1 MLEKKLYIFTWENIV
16 FLYKFL
22 FLLYTIFTTTE
33 FSRIQRF
40 TSLKMYIFGFGLML
54 LLYSICKTKGK
65 IFLKN
70 KLLFIFMIFNTLTLI
85 FNDGI
90 QENFKFYLIT
100 VIQLFVLTI
109 LGYDCDRNTKKI
121 KKEFKI
127 INFIFIFI
135 TFILTG
141 MSTLMYIDKS
151 YVTNFLI
158 TDPIRTD
165 LIKGV
170 YVISTSAGLMCY
182 LSIAASFIALIIL
195 NKKSKLYKL
204 FFAFYMLNII
214 LQCYVL
220 FLTKARGA
228 MVSLIAFFIIL
239 SYLFISS
246 KKIRMRI
253 IYLIAIIILFSPFY
267 MEKISNMDFL
277 NKNVD
282 GSFFNGR
289 AILWENGYNYTF
301 KNYKI
306 LGVGAGNLI
315 QVTKEL
321 AQTPLPGINGGRL
334 HNIYLDVLCSNGILG
349 FTIFILFLA
358 ISTFKM
364 YRYSF
369 ITKIDKEDKIYIRVM
384 FAFLAS
390 IAVINIVESIMIYV
404 ISAASALFWIYISY
418 AREIINRQSNYI
430 K

>member
-16 FLYKFL
+16 FLYKCL
-22 FLLYTIFTTTE
+22 FLLYTIFIATE

-70 KLLFIFMIFNTLTLI
+70 KLLFIFIIFNTLTLI

-127 INFIFIFI
+127 INSVFIFI

-151 YVTNFLI
+151 YVANFLI

-170 YVISTSAGLMCY
+170 YVISTSAGLICY

-204 FFAFYMLNII
+204 FFAFCTLNVI

-246 KKIRMRI
+246 KKIRIRI
-253 IYLIAIIILFSPFY
+253 IYLIAIIVLFLPFFL
-267 MEKISNMDFL
+267 EKISTMDFFQ
-277 NKNVD
+277 KNID
-282 GSFFNGR
+282 GTFFNGR

-349 FTIFILFLA
+349 FTTFILFLA

-369 ITKIDKEDKIYIRVM
+369 MTKIDKEDRIYIRVM

-404 ISAASALFWIYISY
+404 LSSASALFWIYISY

>member
-16 FLYKFL
+16 FLYKCL

-127 INFIFIFI
+127 INFIFISI

-267 MEKISNMDFL
+267 MGKISNMDFL

-358 ISTFKM
+358 ISAFKM

-369 ITKIDKEDKIYIRVM
+369 MTKIDKEDKIYIRVM

-404 ISAASALFWIYISY
+404 LSAASALFWIYISY